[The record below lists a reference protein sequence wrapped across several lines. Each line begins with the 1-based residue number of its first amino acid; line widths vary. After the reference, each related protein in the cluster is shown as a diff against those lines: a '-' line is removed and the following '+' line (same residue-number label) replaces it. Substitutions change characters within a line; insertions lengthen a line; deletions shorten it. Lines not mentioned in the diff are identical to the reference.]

1 MCRSM
6 CMLQVLQRRAAC
18 RRYRCAHLLAELLE
32 ALLADL
38 RQDAWQHLLDACALD
53 VCALGVCDLFVGSSG
68 RAQQSLRMF
77 HRLDRPPQGAAGAQ
91 QFHAGDLCVC
101 GLTHSSSVRGR

>member
-1 MCRSM
+1 MCRYT

-38 RQDAWQHLLDACALD
+38 RQDAWQHLLDACALWGL
-53 VCALGVCDLFVGSSG
+53 CHLFVGFG
-68 RAQQSLRMF
+68 GCAQQSLRMF
-77 HRLDRPPQGAAGAQ
+77 RRLDRPPQGAANTQHFTQGVCA
-91 QFHAGDLCVC
+91 CV